1 MILNVVIIS
10 TVHVAVPI
18 FPPVARSLMSIAL
31 NTVDHELCNVATG
44 VFVPSPNLLFALS
57 QKKLLSPET
66 NPAVPANSIDPEEIL
81 ENVGATENVFAHVNV

>member
-1 MILNVVIIS
+1 M
-10 TVHVAVPI
+10 
-18 FPPVARSLMSIAL
+18 F
-31 NTVDHELCNVATG
+31 G

-57 QKKLLSPET
+57 QKNLLSPET